1 MILGDR
7 YSRKRIL
14 EVGFNVEK
22 QRRREAELNR
32 IINVASDQIEISA
45 PLLLCLSA
53 LKMYTSNKDLL

>member
-1 MILGDR
+1 MISGDR

-45 PLLLCLSA
+45 SLLLCLSA
-53 LKMYTSNKDLL
+53 LKMFISNKDLL